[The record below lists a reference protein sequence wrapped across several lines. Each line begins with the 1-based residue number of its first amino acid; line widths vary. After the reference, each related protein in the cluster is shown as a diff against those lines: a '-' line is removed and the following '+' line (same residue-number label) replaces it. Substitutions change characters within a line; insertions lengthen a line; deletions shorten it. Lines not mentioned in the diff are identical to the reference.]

1 MLFLVFQLGR
11 DRYALDATQVVEV
24 LPLVRIKALPQAP
37 AGIAGLCNYSGRP
50 VPVIDLSAMALG
62 RPAQA
67 RLSTRLILTHWRD
80 ATGREPVLG
89 LIAEQ
94 ATDTIRRNAGD
105 FAPAGVDCPAAR
117 YLGPVTKERDALIQ
131 RIEAP
136 QLLTPEV
143 RAVLFQA
150 MEAAQS

>member
-37 AGIAGLCNYSGRP
+37 TGVAGLCNYRGRP
-50 VPVIDLSAMALG
+50 VPVIDLGAMALG

-67 RLSTRLILTHWRD
+67 RLSTRLILLHYHD
-80 ATGREPVLG
+80 AAGGKSVLG
-89 LIAEQ
+89 LLAEQ
-94 ATDTIRRNAGD
+94 ATDTIRRNPGD
-105 FAPAGVDCPAAR
+105 FSPAGVDNPGAR
-117 YLGPVTKERDALIQ
+117 YLGPVTKDRDVLIQ
-131 RIEAP
+131 RIEVS

-143 RAVLFQA
+143 RAVLFQT
-150 MEAAQS
+150 MEAAQP

>member
-37 AGIAGLCNYSGRP
+37 AGVAGLCNYRGRP

-62 RPAQA
+62 RPAQV
-67 RLSTRLILTHWRD
+67 RLSTRLILLHYQD
-80 ATGREPVLG
+80 ATGAKSVLG
-89 LIAEQ
+89 LLAEQ
-94 ATDTIRRNAGD
+94 ATDTIRRNPED
-105 FAPAGVDCPAAR
+105 FAPCGVDNPGTR
-117 YLGPVTKERDALIQ
+117 YLGPVTKDREVLIQ

-143 RAVLFQA
+143 RSVLFQA
-150 MEAAQS
+150 MEAVQP